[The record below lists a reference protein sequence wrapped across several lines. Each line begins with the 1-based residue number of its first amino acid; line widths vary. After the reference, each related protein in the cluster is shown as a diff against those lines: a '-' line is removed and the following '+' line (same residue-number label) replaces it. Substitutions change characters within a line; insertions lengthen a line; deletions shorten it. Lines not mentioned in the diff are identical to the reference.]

1 MNAPIERMESLEDVS
16 FQGIS
21 RRAFIVT
28 AGGVGIA
35 VAFGG
40 TAGLRNALAQAASF
54 TPNAWIRIAA
64 DGGVILVSPGSE
76 MGQGTMTA
84 MPLLIAEDMDL
95 DWSKVK
101 VEHAPH
107 MPKLYGNP
115 LFGGAMIVG
124 ASRTMRGYYEVMR
137 LAGMQAREV
146 MIRNAARRWNV
157 PASELTTEPHHVVHR
172 ASGRKMSYGEIAAFA
187 EVPADMPAITRD
199 KLKPASQFRLIGK
212 DQQRIDGPDKVS
224 GRAQYGIDTRLPGML
239 YATVLRAP
247 VNGEAPESVDDGEA
261 RKVPGVKQ
269 IVRMPYGVG
278 VIADNFPAA
287 LKAKKALKVAWTNR
301 SKARAYSTDK
311 LIPEYTQRARNLAD
325 GGVVYESHGDARG
338 AMAKAVRRLAA
349 EYTSVNV
356 THACME
362 PMNCTAQVDGERIEF
377 WAPTQTRTGVFLAAV
392 KGLGFK
398 PENVRINVTL
408 LGGGFGRRGENDY
421 AFDAGFLAKAMP
433 GQPIK
438 VIWTREDDI
447 QYTKTRPLTVQR
459 LEAGLDAQ
467 GNMVAFHHRIVSESI
482 YARLAPPIFEKTG
495 GKDLPVCEGGYEP
508 TYGYPNFLLEYLR
521 EQRGV
526 DVSIWRSVGAGY
538 TKFAIETFFEEVA
551 AAAGKDPVEFRMQ
564 LLARQPRGQAV
575 IREAMAMSEWGR
587 KRPAGRALG
596 LAYSDTWESYVAM
609 VAEVSV
615 DRKTGKINV
624 HELWSAVDCGVAV
637 QPRNVELQIE
647 GAAIYGLSGLREKLI
662 YKDGVPQQSNYHDY
676 PVLRGNETPKIT
688 TKVIVTN
695 HKPGGIG
702 EVGLPPVAPAVA
714 NAVFKL
720 TGKRLRALP
729 FDTTEL
735 KTA

>member
-1 MNAPIERMESLEDVS
+1 
-16 FQGIS
+16 
-21 RRAFIVT
+21 
-28 AGGVGIA
+28 
-35 VAFGG
+35 
-40 TAGLRNALAQAASF
+40 
-54 TPNAWIRIAA
+54 
-64 DGGVILVSPGSE
+64 
-76 MGQGTMTA
+76 
-84 MPLLIAEDMDL
+84 
-95 DWSKVK
+95 
-101 VEHAPH
+101 
-107 MPKLYGNP
+107 
-115 LFGGAMIVG
+115 
-124 ASRTMRGYYEVMR
+124 
-137 LAGMQAREV
+137 
-146 MIRNAARRWNV
+146 
-157 PASELTTEPHHVVHR
+157 
-172 ASGRKMSYGEIAAFA
+172 MSYGEIATFA

-247 VNGEAPESVDDGEA
+247 VNGEGPESVDDAEA

-278 VIADNFPAA
+278 VVADSYPAA
-287 LKAKKALKVAWTNR
+287 LKARKALKVTWTSK
-301 SKARAYSTDK
+301 SKARAYTTDK
-311 LIPEYTQRARNLAD
+311 LLADYTQRARNLAD
-325 GGVVYESHGDARG
+325 TGVVYEAHGDTKG
-338 AMAKAVRRLAA
+338 AMAKAAKRLTA

-362 PMNCTAQVDGERIEF
+362 PTNCTAQVDGDKIEF
-377 WAPTQTRTGVFLAAV
+377 WAPTQNRFGVFLAAI
-392 KGLGFK
+392 KGLGF
-398 PENVRINVTL
+398 PPPNVKINVTL
-408 LGGGFGRRGENDY
+408 LGGGFGRRAENDY
-421 AFDAGFLAKAMP
+421 AFDAGYIAKAMP
-433 GQPIK
+433 GRPVK

-447 QYTKTRPLTVQR
+447 QYTKPRPLTVQR

-467 GNMVAFHHRIVSESI
+467 GNLVAFHHRIVSESI
-482 YARLAPPIFEKTG
+482 YARFAPPAFEKAG
-495 GKDLPVCEGGYEP
+495 GRDLPVCEGAFEP
-508 TYGYPNFLLEYLR
+508 TYGYPNFELDYLR
-521 EQRGV
+521 EQRGI
-526 DVSIWRSVGAGY
+526 DVAVWRSVGGGY
-538 TKFAIETFFEEVA
+538 TKFAIETFMEEVA
-551 AAAGKDPVEFRMQ
+551 AAAGKDSVDLRMQ
-564 LLARQPRGQAV
+564 LLAKDPRGQAV
-575 IREAMAMSEWGR
+575 MREAMAMADWNR

-596 LAYSDTWESYVAM
+596 IAYSDIWESYIAM

-662 YKDGVPQQSNYHDY
+662 YQGGVPQQSNYHDY

-695 HKPGGIG
+695 NKPGGIG

-729 FDTTEL
+729 FDTSEL

>member
-1 MNAPIERMESLEDVS
+1 MNAPIERIESFEDVA

-28 AGGVGIA
+28 AGGIAVA

-40 TAGLRNALAQAASF
+40 TAGIRKALAQAASF
-54 TPNAWIRIAA
+54 TPNAWIRVAA
-64 DGGVILVSPGSE
+64 DGTVTLVSPGSE

-95 DWSKVK
+95 DWSKVR

-107 MPKLYGNP
+107 IPKLYGNP
-115 LFGGAMIVG
+115 LFGGNMIVG
-124 ASRTMRGYYEVMR
+124 ASRTMRGYYEIMR
-137 LAGMQAREV
+137 LAGLQAREI
-146 MIRNAARRWNV
+146 MIQNAALHWKV

-172 ASGRKMSYGEIAAFA
+172 ASGRKLSYGEIATFA
-187 EVPADMPAITRD
+187 QVPAEMAAVTRD
-199 KLKPASQFRLIGK
+199 KLKPAGQFRLIGK

-224 GRAQYGIDTRLPGML
+224 GRAHYGIDTRLPGML

-247 VNGEAPESVDDGEA
+247 VNGEGPESVDDGTA
-261 RKVPGVKQ
+261 RKVAGVKQ
-269 IVRMPYGVG
+269 IVRMPYGVA
-278 VIADNFPAA
+278 VVADSYPAA
-287 LKAKKALKVAWTNR
+287 LKARRALKVTWT
-301 SKARAYSTDK
+301 SKAKARAYTSDR
-311 LIPEYTQRARNLAD
+311 LLSDYTQRARNLSD
-325 GGVVYESHGDARG
+325 TGVVYEAHGDPKG
-338 AMAKAVRRLAA
+338 AMAKAAKRLTA

-362 PMNCTAQVDGERIEF
+362 PTNCTAQVDGDRIEF
-377 WAPTQTRTGVFLAAV
+377 WAPTQNRFGVFLAAI
-392 KGLGFK
+392 KGLGF
-398 PENVRINVTL
+398 PPQNVKINVTL
-408 LGGGFGRRGENDY
+408 LGGGFGRRAENDY
-421 AFDAGFLAKAMP
+421 AFDAGFIAKAMP

-447 QYTKTRPLTVQR
+447 QYTKPRPLTVQR

-467 GNMVAFHHRIVSESI
+467 GNLVAFHHRIVSESI
-482 YARLAPPIFEKTG
+482 YARFAPPAFEKAG
-495 GKDLPVCEGGYEP
+495 GRDLPVCEGAFEP
-508 TYGYPNFLLEYLR
+508 TYAYPNFELDYLR
-521 EQRGV
+521 EQRGI
-526 DVSIWRSVGAGY
+526 DVAVWRSVGGGY
-538 TKFAIETFFEEVA
+538 TKFAIETFLEEVA
-551 AAAGKDPVEFRMQ
+551 AAAGKDPVDLRMQ
-564 LLARQPRGQAV
+564 LLAKDPRGQAV
-575 IREAMAMSEWGR
+575 MREAMAMSDWKR
-587 KRPAGRALG
+587 PRPAGRALG
-596 LAYSDTWESYVAM
+596 IAYSDIWESYIAM
-609 VAEVSV
+609 VADVSV

-695 HKPGGIG
+695 NKPGGIG

-729 FDTTEL
+729 FDTSEL